1 MVIVT
6 ITRWKEKLFLFV
18 AVLLI
23 IAGLSFGLSAV
34 PTGELNEDIFTQP
47 VKVQSDLNEINENSK
62 N

>member
-6 ITRWKEKLFLFV
+6 ITRWKEKLFLFL

-23 IAGLSFGLSAV
+23 IAGLSFGLSTVV

-47 VKVQSDLNEINENSK
+47 VKVQSNLNENG
-62 N
+62 